1 MKGTE
6 TVVDIALDIFQKIIT
21 RMMNSNPVIHKVV
34 LKISIFQGYSEISVH
49 FLDSQLKTANS
60 RPDSCLTDGKNLVNT
75 QQPLLNNSIWQPV

>member
-21 RMMNSNPVIHKVV
+21 RMMNSNPAIHKVV

-49 FLDSQLKTANS
+49 FLDALE
-60 RPDSCLTDGKNLVNT
+60 
-75 QQPLLNNSIWQPV
+75 